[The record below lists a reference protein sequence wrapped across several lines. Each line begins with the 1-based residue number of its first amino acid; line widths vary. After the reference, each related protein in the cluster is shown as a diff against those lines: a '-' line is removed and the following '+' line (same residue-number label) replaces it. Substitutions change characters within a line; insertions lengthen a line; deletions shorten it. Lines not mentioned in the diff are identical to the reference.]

1 MKKNIVFI
9 ATLFIGA
16 MLLSS
21 FTTNVCKNN
30 SNREPSVTVKDC
42 QSNIVFRG
50 TQKLRARDGAE
61 IYFYQSGKC
70 EMYQNDRLVVSCT
83 YDVDGNEVKLLD
95 ENGNTVY
102 KGRVT
107 YSKQDR
113 TKVASVTIA
122 GTTYYRNN

>member
-1 MKKNIVFI
+1 
-9 ATLFIGA
+9 

-21 FTTNVCKNN
+21 FTMNDLK
-30 SNREPSVTVKDC
+30 SNISTVPSLTAMDS

-70 EMYQNDRLVVSCT
+70 EMYQNDRLVISCT

-95 ENGNTVY
+95 EYGNTVY
-102 KGRVT
+102 KGRIT
-107 YSKQDR
+107 YSQQDR

-122 GTTYYRNN
+122 GTTYYRKK